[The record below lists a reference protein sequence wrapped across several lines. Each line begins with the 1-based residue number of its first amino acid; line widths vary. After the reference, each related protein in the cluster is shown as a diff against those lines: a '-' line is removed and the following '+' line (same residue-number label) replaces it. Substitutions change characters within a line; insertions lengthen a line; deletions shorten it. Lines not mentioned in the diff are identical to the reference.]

1 MMLTAEEA
9 KTKWCP
15 FARLGSYQSGG
26 VNRSG
31 LSPSDWPHCIAEDCM
46 AWRWWNQP
54 ANEAKHKGYCGL
66 VGKEAA

>member
-1 MMLTAEEA
+1 MNVTAEEA

-15 FARLGSYQSGG
+15 FARVRHGESNSVNRHSGG
-26 VNRSG
+26 D
-31 LSPSDWPHCIAEDCM
+31 PSIWPHCIADECM

-66 VGKEAA
+66 VGKPD